1 MSENVQFAQQP
12 AMTVTRIDVNL
23 GPRSY
28 PIFVGD
34 QILPKAGELITSSMD
49 VTHAVV
55 ITDSNVGPLYLE
67 TCQQALEN
75 EGIRVSSVT
84 LPAGE
89 TTKSLRYAE
98 ELWNAMVDFRA
109 DRKTVVVALGGGV
122 IGDLAGFIAA
132 TYARGLRLIQIPT
145 SLLAQ
150 VDSSVGGK
158 VGINLE
164 KAKNMVGAF
173 HQPSLV
179 VIDVGTLRSLPP
191 REYIS
196 GLAEVVKYGVI
207 LDAQFF
213 QFLEENVTGIRNLDA
228 QTLTTIIARCCR
240 LKADVVEADERE
252 ETGYRAILNYG
263 HTFAHAFETL
273 TGYTSLLHGEAVAI
287 GMTCAA
293 RLAASRNMFS
303 REECERQ
310 TNLLKTLG
318 LPTEAP
324 PLSPN
329 DVLACMQRDKKV
341 QHGRLRLI
349 LPKRL
354 GEVAL
359 VADVDP
365 SEITAVLAPLPKN

>member
-1 MSENVQFAQQP
+1 
-12 AMTVTRIDVNL
+12 MTVTRIDVNL
-23 GPRSY
+23 GPRAY

-34 QILPKAGELITSSMD
+34 QILAKAGELITSLMD

-55 ITDSNVGPLYLE
+55 ITDSNVGPFYLE
-67 TCQQALEN
+67 TCQKALEN
-75 EGIRVSSVT
+75 QGIRVNTVT
-84 LPAGE
+84 VPAGE

-98 ELWNAMVDFRA
+98 QLWNDLVDIRA
-109 DRKTVVVALGGGV
+109 DRKTVIVALGGGV
-122 IGDLAGFIAA
+122 VGDLAGFIAA
-132 TYARGLRLIQIPT
+132 TYARGLRLVQIPT

-179 VIDVGTLRSLPP
+179 VIDVATLRSLPS

-213 QFLEENVTGIRNLDA
+213 KFLEENANAILNLDPH
-228 QTLTTIIARCCR
+228 TLTTIVARCCR

-293 RLAASRNMFS
+293 RLATARNMFS

-310 TNLLKTLG
+310 TALLKTLG
-318 LPTEAP
+318 LPTEP
-324 PLSPN
+324 PLLSTD
-329 DVLACMQRDKKV
+329 DVLACMRRDKKV
-341 QHGRLRLI
+341 QHGQLRLI

-354 GEVAL
+354 GQVEL
-359 VADVDP
+359 VGDVDP
-365 SEITAVLAPLPKN
+365 GEIAAVLAPFPTN

>member
-1 MSENVQFAQQP
+1 
-12 AMTVTRIDVNL
+12 MTVTRIDVNL
-23 GPRSY
+23 GSRSY

-34 QILPKAGELITSSMD
+34 QILTKVGELITSAMD
-49 VTHAVV
+49 ATHAVV

-67 TCQQALEN
+67 ICQRVLEDQ
-75 EGIRVSSVT
+75 GMRVDAVT
-84 LPAGE
+84 VPAGE
-89 TTKSLRYAE
+89 TTKSLPYAE
-98 ELWNAMVDFRA
+98 QLWNALVDFHA

-122 IGDLAGFIAA
+122 VGDLAGFIAA
-132 TYARGLRLIQIPT
+132 TFARGLRLVQIPT

-179 VIDVGTLRSLPP
+179 VIDVGTLRSLPQ

-213 QFLEENVTGIRNLDA
+213 EFLEHNVPAILNVDPA
-228 QTLTTIIARCCR
+228 ILTSIIARCCR

-273 TGYTSLLHGEAVAI
+273 TNYTSLLHGEAVAI

-303 REECERQ
+303 SDECKRQ
-310 TNLLKTLG
+310 TDLLRVLG
-318 LPTEAP
+318 LPTEP
-324 PLSPN
+324 PNLSPH
-329 DVLACMQRDKKV
+329 DVLACMRHDKKV
-341 QHGRLRLI
+341 QHGQLRLI

-354 GEVAL
+354 GQVEL

-365 SEITAVLAPLPKN
+365 GEITAVLAPLQTN